1 MNTEILKQLGFLE
14 AEIDVYKALLKLGPS
29 LVSTIHKEIGIHRT
43 HIYDLLEKLRE
54 KGLVSIFIQA
64 NKKHF
69 QAAPPNKII
78 EYIEEKRNIVQSFLP
93 ELEQLMNL
101 PKEDTTV
108 ELFKG
113 KQGLKTVLQDVLKT
127 NKDYNVMGSIKQFE
141 EILTYALPQFLK
153 KVEKQKLKERILS
166 DQKENILKIKS
177 GKYKHLKSNYLF
189 PSSFWIYGNKVAI
202 FIWHLP
208 YFAVVINNKHVAE
221 TYKNY
226 FEFFWDLAE

>member
-29 LVSTIHKEIGIHRT
+29 LVSTIHKEIGLHRT